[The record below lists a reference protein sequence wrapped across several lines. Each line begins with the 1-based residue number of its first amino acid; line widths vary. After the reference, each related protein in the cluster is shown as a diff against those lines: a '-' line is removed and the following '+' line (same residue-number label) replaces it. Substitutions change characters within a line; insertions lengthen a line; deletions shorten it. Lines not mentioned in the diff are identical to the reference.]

1 MSAAKGLSI
10 TAGILTLIGSYL
22 LSWYSTG
29 SEYAYGIGGIFGL
42 LGLFADLTNW
52 INYIVIACV
61 ILFLISFILQFIGVK
76 SRATAIIGA
85 ILPLVAGI
93 FIILDTF
100 GLDVIGV
107 MNYMTVFET
116 SFTIVPGIIPF
127 DFVIPTRSESIG
139 TYVILLGG
147 LLSFISG
154 CKSRSIYY

>member
-10 TAGILTLIGSYL
+10 TAGIFTLIGTFL

-29 SEYAYGIGGIFGL
+29 TEIAYGIGGVFGL
-42 LGLFADLTNW
+42 LRLFSDLTNW

-61 ILFLISFILQFIGVK
+61 ILLLISFILQFIGVK

-85 ILPLVAGI
+85 ILPLVASV

-100 GLDVIGV
+100 GLDILGVI
-107 MNYMTVFET
+107 NYMSVFET
-116 SFTIVPGIIPF
+116 SFTLVPGIIPF
-127 DFVIPTRSESIG
+127 DFVIPTRTESIG
-139 TYVILLGG
+139 TYVLFLGG

-154 CKSRSIYY
+154 CMSRSIYY